1 MGPRSELTRE
11 ELNQLAEFWSDR
23 NDALS
28 IYFQPSAPS
37 ELAHREEP
45 IMAKEKIQQKL
56 RSLAGSSPA
65 DRKDIRRVIDTIGE
79 MRGNHRKSK
88 VIFACA
94 SQNFW
99 REYDLPGDFG
109 VRLEAGNSF
118 TLAPL
123 VTQQQMRR
131 RYSIALA
138 DRHRARLLLL
148 EAREIVEQDPVLEAE
163 EGLEKLRTTGAR
175 KSVHIERKKEER
187 VRRHYSY
194 LMEQLLHYYEHGDFD
209 ALIIGCRSEMWSEI
223 EAELHPELARVLVGR
238 FTCDP
243 GQATQQEIAEKAQA
257 IIDERDRNEEET
269 LLDRVAG
276 AAASNGLGAMGYET
290 VLDALEKHE
299 VRALLF
305 PANHS
310 DLGMPISLCSNCGHL
325 ETGELKTCGLC
336 EAGMRRFA
344 HPEEALLRHALGDSV
359 KANSVKA
366 DSVTARSTKAP
377 SIEMRMLTWTRFPPE
392 QPVAA
397 WLRFRA
403 HRNTPLAMAT

>member
-1 MGPRSELTRE
+1 LGPRSELARE
-11 ELNQLAEFWSDR
+11 ELNQLAEFWSNQ

-28 IYFQPSAPS
+28 VYFQPSAPS

-45 IMAKEKIQQKL
+45 IVAKEKIQQKL
-56 RSLAGSSPA
+56 RSLAGNSPA
-65 DRKDIRRVIDTIGE
+65 DRGDIRRVIETIGE

-94 SQNFW
+94 SQKFW

-109 VRLEAGNSF
+109 VRLEVGNSF
-118 TLAPL
+118 MLAPL

-138 DRHRARLLLL
+138 DRHQARLLLL
-148 EAREIVEQDPVLEAE
+148 EAREIIEQDPVLEAE

-175 KSVHIERKKEER
+175 KSVYIERKKEER
-187 VRRHYSY
+187 VRRHYAY
-194 LMEQLLHYYEHGDFD
+194 LMDKLLHFHEHGDFD
-209 ALIIGCRSEMWSEI
+209 ALIIGCRSEMWPEI
-223 EAELHPELARVLVGR
+223 EAELHPDLARVLAGR

-257 IIDERDRNEEET
+257 LIDERLRREEEA

-276 AAASNGLGAMGYET
+276 AAASDGLGAMGYET

-305 PANHS
+305 PADHT
-310 DLGMPISLCSNCGHL
+310 DREKPISLCSNCGHL
-325 ETGELKTCGLC
+325 QTGEQEECGLC
-336 EAGMRRFA
+336 ASGMRGFA
-344 HPEEALLRHALGDSV
+344 HPEEALLRHALG
-359 KANSVKA
+359 NSMN
-366 DSVTARSTKAP
+366 ARSTKAP

-392 QPVAA
+392 QPLAA

-403 HRNTPLAMAT
+403 HRSTPLALAG

>member
-1 MGPRSELTRE
+1 LGPKSELMRE
-11 ELNQLAEFWSDR
+11 ELNQLAEFWTDR

-28 IYFQPSAPS
+28 VYFQPSAPS

-56 RSLAGSSPA
+56 RSLAGTSPA
-65 DRKDIRRVIDTIGE
+65 DRGDIRRVVETIGE

-88 VIFACA
+88 LIFACA
-94 SQNFW
+94 SQKFW

-109 VRLEAGNSF
+109 VRLEVGNSF
-118 TLAPL
+118 ALAPL

-138 DRHRARLLLL
+138 DRHRARLLIL
-148 EAREIVEQDPVLEAE
+148 EAREILEQDPVLEAE

-187 VRRHYSY
+187 VRRHYAY
-194 LMEQLLHYYEHGDFD
+194 LMDKLLHFHEHGDFD
-209 ALIIGCRSEMWSEI
+209 SLIVGCRSETWPEI
-223 EAELHPELARVLVGR
+223 EAELHPELVRVLAGR

-257 IIDERDRNEEET
+257 IIDEHDRKEEVA

-276 AAASNGLGAMGYET
+276 AAASDGLGAMGYET

-305 PANHS
+305 PADHA
-310 DLGMPISLCSNCGHL
+310 GHEKPISLCSNCGHL
-325 ETGELKTCGLC
+325 DKDEPAACGLC
-336 EAGMRRFA
+336 AQGMRQFA
-344 HPEEALLRHALGDSV
+344 HPEEALLRHALRGSI
-359 KANSVKA
+359 
-366 DSVTARSTKAP
+366 KAP

-403 HRNTPLAMAT
+403 HRSAPLALAT

>member
-1 MGPRSELTRE
+1 MGPKSELMRD
-11 ELNQLAEFWSDR
+11 ELKQLAEFWSDR

-28 IYFQPSAPS
+28 VYFQPSTPS

-56 RSLAGSSPA
+56 RSLQGTSAA
-65 DRKDIRRVIDTIGE
+65 DREDIRRVIETIGE

-88 VIFACA
+88 IIFACA
-94 SQNFW
+94 SQKFW

-109 VRLEAGNSF
+109 VRLDVGNSF

-131 RYSIALA
+131 RYMIALA

-148 EAREIVEQDPVLEAE
+148 EAREIVEQDPVLETEDE
-163 EGLEKLRTTGAR
+163 ELDKLRTTGAR
-175 KSVHIERKKEER
+175 KSTHIQRKKEER
-187 VRRHYSY
+187 VRQHYAT
-194 LMEQLLHYYEHGDFD
+194 LMDQLLHSYEHGDFD
-209 ALIIGCRSEMWSEI
+209 SLIIGCRSEMWPEI
-223 EAELHPELARVLVGR
+223 EAELHPNLARVLAGR
-238 FTCDP
+238 FACDP
-243 GQATQQEIAEKAQA
+243 GNTTQQEIAGKAQA
-257 IIDERDRNEEET
+257 IINEHDRKDEET

-276 AAASNGLGAMGYET
+276 AAASDGLGAMGYET

-305 PANHS
+305 PADHADNER
-310 DLGMPISLCSNCGHL
+310 PISLCSNCGHL
-325 ETGELKTCGLC
+325 DIDEPAACSLCG
-336 EAGMRRFA
+336 AAMRRFA
-344 HPEEALLRHALGDSV
+344 HPEEALLRHALGDSI
-359 KANSVKA
+359 KARLV
-366 DSVTARSTKAP
+366 KAP

-403 HRNTPLAMAT
+403 HRNTPLAMAG

>member
-1 MGPRSELTRE
+1 MGPRSELARE

-28 IYFQPSAPS
+28 VYFQPSVPS

-56 RSLAGSSPA
+56 RSLQRNGPA
-65 DRKDIRRVIDTIGE
+65 DREDIRRVIETIGE

-94 SQNFW
+94 SQKFW
-99 REYDLPGDFG
+99 REFDLPGDFG
-109 VRLEAGNSF
+109 VRVEMGNSF
-118 TLAPL
+118 MLASL

-131 RYSIALA
+131 RYCIALA
-138 DRHRARLLLL
+138 DRHRARLLIL
-148 EAREIVEQDPVLEAE
+148 EAREILEQDPVLEAE

-194 LMEQLLHYYEHGDFD
+194 LMDKLLHFHEHGDFD
-209 ALIIGCRSEMWSEI
+209 SLIIGCRSETLPEI
-223 EAELHPELARVLVGR
+223 EAELHPDLARVLVGR

-257 IIDERDRNEEET
+257 IIDERDRTEEGA
-269 LLDRVAG
+269 LLDKVAG
-276 AAASNGLGAMGYET
+276 AAAADGLGALGYET
-290 VLDALEKHE
+290 VLDALEKRE
-299 VRALLF
+299 VRTLLF
-305 PANHS
+305 PANHTDS
-310 DLGMPISLCSNCGHL
+310 EKPISLCSNCGHL
-325 ETGELKTCGLC
+325 DKDEPAACSLC
-336 EAGMRRFA
+336 NASMLRFA
-344 HPEEALLRHALGDSV
+344 HPEEALLRHALGHSIQ
-359 KANSVKA
+359 
-366 DSVTARSTKAP
+366 ARSLKAP
-377 SIEMRMLTWTRFPPE
+377 SIQMRMLTWTRFPPD

-403 HRNTPLAMAT
+403 DRSIPLALAT

>member
-11 ELNQLAEFWSDR
+11 ELNQLAEFWSEE

-28 IYFQPSAPS
+28 VYFQPPATS

-45 IMAKEKIQQKL
+45 VIAKENIQQKL
-56 RSLAGSSPA
+56 RSLQGSSAA
-65 DRKDIRRVIDTIGE
+65 DRKDIRRVIETIGD
-79 MRGNHRKSK
+79 MRGNHRKCK
-88 VIFACA
+88 IIFACA
-94 SQNFW
+94 AQNFW

-109 VRLEAGNSF
+109 VRLEVGSSF
-118 TLAPL
+118 MLAPL

-187 VRRHYSY
+187 VRRHYAY
-194 LMEQLLHYYEHGDFD
+194 LMDLLLHFYEHGDFD
-209 ALIIGCRSEMWSEI
+209 GLIIGCRSETWPEI
-223 EAELHPELARVLVGR
+223 EAELHPELARVLAGR

-257 IIDERDRNEEET
+257 IIDEYDRREEET
-269 LLDRVAG
+269 LLLRVAG
-276 AAASNGLGAMGYET
+276 GAASGGLGALGYER

-299 VRALLF
+299 VRMLLF
-305 PANHS
+305 PANH
-310 DLGMPISLCSNCGHL
+310 DGREKPVSLCSNCGHL
-325 ETGELKTCGLC
+325 ELDNLNMGEPAACGLC
-336 EAGMRRFA
+336 GGSMRRFA
-344 HPEEALLRHALGDSV
+344 YPEEALLRHALG
-359 KANSVKA
+359 NSIK
-366 DSVTARSTKAP
+366 ARSIKAP
-377 SIEMRMLTWTRFPPE
+377 SIEMRMLTWTRLAPD
-392 QPVAA
+392 QQVGA

-403 HRNTPLAMAT
+403 HRNTPLAIAG